1 LRQPKFHEAGT
12 ECKASSGKQT
22 RHFNIK
28 YFCVADLIEQ
38 KELHVQHCSTDDMV
52 ADCMTKPLKSPK
64 FDLFWSII
72 MNFKEQ
78 PKQGSGSI

>member
-1 LRQPKFHEAGT
+1 
-12 ECKASSGKQT
+12 
-22 RHFNIK
+22 
-28 YFCVADLIEQ
+28 
-38 KELHVQHCSTDDMV
+38 MV
-52 ADCMTKPLKSPK
+52 ADFMTKPLKSPK